1 MKHLPTA
8 VRAALAS
15 ATLLAG
21 LSTTALGAD
30 ASADELAALREQLR
44 ALDQK
49 IKVLERKQELAD
61 EADATAAKAAPKI
74 TVNDK
79 GFSIASNDGANQLKL
94 RGLVQADARV
104 FSNQDPAL
112 TNNSTFLIRRARII
126 FEGTLAK
133 NYSFLLVPDFAVN
146 NTTTLQLVDAYVNTA
161 ITPSLNVRIGRFR
174 EPVGLEQLQ
183 SDSVAFFAERSLVS
197 QLLPNRDLGIQVW
210 GDVLGGRLSYAVGA
224 FNGIADGANNN
235 NNGEND
241 QDKDI
246 AARLFAQPWKNDGG
260 SPLQG
265 LGFGVGA
272 SFGRQKPVTANLTSG
287 YRTDGQQTFFSYR
300 AVSALAASK
309 TNFSTVTDGTTWRI
323 SPQGYYYYGP
333 FGLLGEYAL
342 STVNVRPNFPA
353 SLAGSPKIELTNK
366 AWQVAA
372 SYVLTGEDAAYTGVV
387 PATNFDWAAGAWGA
401 FEVVARYDVLDLDNK
416 AFVTPGAGYSSLAD
430 PAANPTKISTLG
442 LGLNWYLGK
451 AVRVSFDWFHTQF
464 DNNVAVP
471 TRALLR
477 ADETAFVTRLQV
489 AF

>member
-1 MKHLPTA
+1 MKHLPAA
-8 VRAALAS
+8 VRATLAA

-21 LSTTALGAD
+21 SFTTAFGAD
-30 ASADELAALREQLR
+30 SSADELAALREQLR

-61 EADATAAKAAPKI
+61 EAAATAAKAAPKI
-74 TVNDK
+74 TVSDK
-79 GFSIASNDGANQLKL
+79 GFSVASNDGANQLKL

-133 NYSFLLVPDFAVN
+133 NYSFLVVPDFAVN
-146 NTTTLQLVDAYVNTA
+146 NTTTLQLVDAYVNAA

-183 SDSVAFFAERSLVS
+183 SDSVAFFNERSLVS

-210 GDVLGGRLSYAVGA
+210 GDVLGGRLSYAVGV
-224 FNGIADGANNN
+224 FNGIADGSNNN

-300 AVSALAASK
+300 TQGAGAASA
-309 TNFSTVTDGTTWRI
+309 TNFSTVADGTTWRL
-323 SPQGYYYYGP
+323 SPQAYYYHGP
-333 FGLLGEYAL
+333 FGFLGEYAL

-353 SLAGSPKIELTNK
+353 SFAGSPKVELTNK
-366 AWQVAA
+366 AWQIAA

-387 PATNFDWAAGAWGA
+387 PATNFDWAAGTWGA
-401 FEVVARYDVLDLDNK
+401 FEVVARYDVLDLDNQ
-416 AFVTPGAGYSSLAD
+416 AFVTPGSGYSSLAD
-430 PAANPTKISTLG
+430 PAANPTKVSTLG

-451 AVRVSFDWFHTQF
+451 AVRLSFDWFHTQF

-477 ADETAFVTRLQV
+477 ADEDAFITRLQV